1 MRESG
6 ILMPVSSLPGPYGI
20 GCFGK
25 AAFQFVDFLS
35 AAGQTIWQLLPLSPT
50 GYGDSPYQSCS
61 AFAGNP
67 YFVDLEALEKEGL
80 LTAADLKAESWGK
93 DPLEVDYGTLYVSRF
108 AVLRKAYAAWRS
120 QCAGLH
126 GCSYYYPDDYY
137 AFTLANEDWLEDYA
151 LYMALKVA
159 NKMKNWVEWDAP
171 YRRRD
176 KAVLAAF
183 AAANE
188 EEIGFWKFVQY
199 KFSAH
204 LAQQFIAAVDG
215 SLFFGLGARVLK
227 DRSGDAR
234 RRAAMASD
242 HDVFE
247 HGHGREQADVLER
260 AGHAERRDLVGL
272 HAVEGRGAG
281 GLAVALGQV
290 KLDGPFGGQIDAGD
304 AVEER
309 GLPRAVGADKRDD
322 LLPVDRE
329 IHLVER
335 AQAAEIFGQ
344 VGYFEHRGV
353 HAWPPVAGTSKADL
367 ELSILSL
374 FVILYVRFS
383 PEMRPWG
390 R

>member
-1 MRESG
+1 MLDEQDG
-6 ILMPVSSLPGPYGI
+6 QVELLPQVQDERLEFEGFLRVHARGGFVEQQHGGI
-20 GCFGK
+20 GR
-25 AAFQFVDFLS
+25 QS
-35 AAGQTIWQLLPLSPT
+35 AGDLQTALCSVGQVP
-50 GYGDSPYQSCS
+50 
-61 AFAGNP
+61 
-67 YFVDLEALEKEGL
+67 GL
-80 LTAADLKAESWGK
+80 
-93 DPLEVDYGTLYVSRF
+93 
-108 AVLRKAYAAWRS
+108 VLIM
-120 QCAGLH
+120 H
-126 GCSYYYPDDYY
+126 
-137 AFTLANEDWLEDYA
+137 
-151 LYMALKVA
+151 
-159 NKMKNWVEWDAP
+159 
-171 YRRRD
+171 
-176 KAVLAAF
+176 
-183 AAANE
+183 
-188 EEIGFWKFVQY
+188 VQ
-199 KFSAH
+199 AH

-247 HGHGREQADVLER
+247 HGHAREQADVLER

-383 PEMRPWG
+383 PEMRP
-390 R
+390 